1 MGILL
6 EIQVLYIGFPSVYI
20 SRYFTGAKFELS
32 LVASIIV
39 YWLCMKCIS
48 ELGVLI
54 GCV

>member
-20 SRYFTGAKFELS
+20 SRYFTGAKFES
-32 LVASIIV
+32 PSGSV
-39 YWLCMKCIS
+39 YYYTMAVMKQVS
-48 ELGVLI
+48 EIGALI